1 MIISVHI
8 HICVVMISLGHVPP
22 LALKSD
28 FVTYLQNNNR
38 ERGRK
43 ENHLHIRLANFAA
56 NCVDKWP
63 PLADC
68 ISSESES
75 ESESEL
81 HTQ

>member
-28 FVTYLQNNNR
+28 FVTYLQNNKI